1 MLISCY
7 ILKIMELNKKLQ
19 EIDTL
24 KSELDTLRPL
34 STKQITNLKRLFDID
49 FTFNS
54 TALEG
59 NTLTLQETR
68 VVLLDG
74 ITIGGKTT
82 REHLEIINH
91 KEAIDYIEK
100 LSKKDIIEYSKS
112 DILNIHSIILKGID
126 SEYAGKYRD
135 VPVYVR
141 LKDGN
146 IHRFCDPLLIND
158 EMEKYFTWFISK
170 KDIHPLLFAAEA
182 HKRFVSI
189 HPFID
194 GNGRTAR
201 LIMNLVLIHYGFPPA
216 IIKLNQRTQYLDSI
230 ESWQQNNSKL
240 EFENILSA
248 SVCES
253 LQLYIDTIK
262 NQVIWK

>member
-1 MLISCY
+1 MDLI
-7 ILKIMELNKKLQ
+7 KKLQ

-24 KSELDTLRPL
+24 KGELDKFRPL
-34 STKQITNLKRLFDID
+34 SPKQVANLKRLFDVD

-54 TALEG
+54 TAIEG

-100 LSKKDIIEYSKS
+100 LSEKEIGDYTKS
-112 DILNIHSIILKGID
+112 DILNIHSIVLKGID
-126 SEYAGKYRD
+126 SEHAGKYRD

-158 EMEKYFTWFISK
+158 EMEKYFEWFLSK
-170 KDIHPLLFAAEA
+170 KEIHPVIFAAEA
-182 HKRFVSI
+182 HTKFVSI

-216 IIKLNQRTQYLDSI
+216 IIKLSQRAQYLDSI
-230 ESWQQNNSKL
+230 ENWQQNNSQI
-240 EFENILSA
+240 EFETLLIN
-248 SVCES
+248 SVYES
-253 LQLYIDTIK
+253 LQLYIDTIEK
-262 NQVIWK
+262 KVIWK